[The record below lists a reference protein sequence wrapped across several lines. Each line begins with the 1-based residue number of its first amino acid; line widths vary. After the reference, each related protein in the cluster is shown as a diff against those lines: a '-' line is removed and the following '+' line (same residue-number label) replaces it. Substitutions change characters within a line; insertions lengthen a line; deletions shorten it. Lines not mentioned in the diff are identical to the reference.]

1 MKKCLEHPD
10 YRAIH
15 APSGTCTR
23 CWKIYRDRFN
33 APRWILKR
41 YGVTQRQW
49 KQMKRTEAHDLVLA
63 FETFRIGSA
72 YSPAYPHLMARLD
85 IAVKDLQKA
94 LSIKI
99 WGN

>member
-1 MKKCLEHPD
+1 MKKCPEHPD

-15 APSGTCTR
+15 PPSGWCKP
-23 CWKIYRDRFN
+23 CWKIYRARFT

-41 YGVTQRQW
+41 LGLTQREW
-49 KQMKRTEAHDLVLA
+49 KQHKRTELLDLVHA
-63 FETFRIGSA
+63 FDTFRAGCA
-72 YSPAYPHLMARLD
+72 YTPAYPHLVARID
-85 IAVKDLQKA
+85 IAVEDLRKA